1 MAMHKFL
8 KRVIGPVVEARAP
21 RVIVEVGA
29 LTGVNTRWLAN
40 WAHSHDATLHCI
52 DPRPRFDVERL
63 AREHGS
69 HFVMHV
75 GLSLEVLP
83 EIGPADVVL
92 LDGDHNW
99 YTAFHELQLI
109 DQLNPQE
116 WPLVLM
122 HDVDW
127 PFARRDMYH
136 APDNIPERYRQPM
149 RKAGLVR
156 YRSAPV
162 DKGGEVSDF
171 FNAEHEGGPR
181 NGVLTAIEEFLATTE
196 RDLQLLVARGPSG
209 LGLLVDPVAARRYP
223 QLLETLDSVHDPK
236 LAVSV
241 SPMYA
246 TRELLPAPH
255 STQWTLPG
263 RRNMVTHARF
273 RLRRATRAIGAFRK
287 TGS

>member
-8 KRVIGPVVEARAP
+8 KRVIGPLVQARTP
-21 RVIVEVGA
+21 TVIVEVGA
-29 LTGVNTRWLAN
+29 LTGVNTRWLTN
-40 WAHSHDATLHCI
+40 WAHSHDGTLHCI

-63 AREHGS
+63 AREHGE
-69 HFVMHV
+69 HFAMHV

-136 APDNIPERYRQPM
+136 APANIPEPYRQPM
-149 RKAGLVR
+149 RKAGLVK
-156 YRSAPV
+156 YRSALV
-162 DKGGEVSDF
+162 EKGGEVSDF
-171 FNAEHEGGPR
+171 FNAKHEGGPR

-196 RDLQLLVARGPSG
+196 RDLRLLVARGPSG
-209 LGLLVDPVAARRYP
+209 LGILVDPVAARRYP
-223 QLLETLDSVHDPK
+223 QLLETLDAVHDPK

-246 TRELLPAPH
+246 TRELLPTPYSA
-255 STQWTLPG
+255 QWWLPG
-263 RRNMVTHARF
+263 RRNIITHARF
-273 RLRRATRAIGAFRK
+273 RLRRAGRLIGAFRK
-287 TGS
+287 AGS